1 MNPRLLGLTTAVVGA
16 LGAALAL
23 ISGSEAWA
31 ILSALAAISAGV
43 ALVMFPEHD
52 PDAERQV
59 ASLEA
64 ELDALRLAEEERA
77 AELAEDTAPAGTPIS
92 TDVARSRSSLT
103 DAETGL
109 FSEEYMHV
117 ALEARIAS
125 ARRNLRPVAV
135 ALVDVVND
143 PQDPNDSRAVPRGVA
158 ASVIETIRESDT
170 ASRLESGVFA
180 MVLEDTPENGAV
192 WTMERLRRKLSD
204 ANPDCTVWAGVA
216 CYPAHAL
223 DPDEMLQKAELALA
237 AAAEWSQDRIE
248 VAVAAQ

>member
-77 AELAEDTAPAGTPIS
+77 ADAADSVRCRQTPPSPPMWRPA
-92 TDVARSRSSLT
+92 V
-103 DAETGL
+103 
-109 FSEEYMHV
+109 
-117 ALEARIAS
+117 
-125 ARRNLRPVAV
+125 RR
-135 ALVDVVND
+135 
-143 PQDPNDSRAVPRGVA
+143 
-158 ASVIETIRESDT
+158 
-170 ASRLESGVFA
+170 
-180 MVLEDTPENGAV
+180 
-192 WTMERLRRKLSD
+192 
-204 ANPDCTVWAGVA
+204 
-216 CYPAHAL
+216 
-223 DPDEMLQKAELALA
+223 
-237 AAAEWSQDRIE
+237 
-248 VAVAAQ
+248 